1 LLTPFELRLLS
12 EQWIERENRQAR
24 PVALLTA
31 TVANMFNR
39 SGQSVEYVDL
49 LPFPPGN
56 KYLSEEESEHFL
68 DNFFGKV
75 AGASDGN

>member
-1 LLTPFELRLLS
+1 
-12 EQWIERENRQAR
+12 
-24 PVALLTA
+24 LTA
-31 TVANMFNR
+31 TVANMFR
-39 SGQSVEYVDL
+39 GSGQALEFVDL

-68 DNFFGKV
+68 DRFFGKV